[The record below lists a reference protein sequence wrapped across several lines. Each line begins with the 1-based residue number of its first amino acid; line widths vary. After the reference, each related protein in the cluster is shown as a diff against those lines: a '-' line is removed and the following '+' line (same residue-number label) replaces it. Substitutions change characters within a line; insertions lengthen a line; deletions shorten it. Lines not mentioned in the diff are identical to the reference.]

1 MSSTRG
7 QLSPS
12 ALTTACALSLAL
24 LPAPA
29 AAGVDLWTPIGPDGG
44 GVTAIAMAPR
54 NPDLV
59 YAATQTAGVFRSS
72 DGGASWQPAR
82 SGLPAG
88 RALRLLVTGGQDGR
102 ILYAVPGPLLSSV
115 EPDRLFVSTDGGG
128 GWVERALPVEAGGE
142 FPQTGILAMAASPA
156 QARTVYLAIASGS
169 RAGLLFESGDA
180 GLTWQKL
187 DPAPVILDL
196 AIAPSAPAIMY
207 LVADTGRILRSSD
220 AGLHWSR
227 AGRAGGAVKLAI
239 DPLDP
244 QVLYAASPGKVAKSS
259 DGGRT
264 WSRVT
269 VIAPPA
275 QGYFDYPDQVAG
287 LAIDPGA
294 PAIIYYA
301 RTHLVADY
309 GWYDYDLPRFE
320 GLVFR
325 STDGGDSWT
334 RLTITDV
341 VAALAVGR
349 GKGGHTGGRIYAGIS
364 RDGFLRSDDGG
375 SSWRKSAHGLKA
387 APVCSIAA
395 DPFTRNLLYISAG
408 YCGPFEDGLDADNDL
423 GFLTGGPAQAWT
435 ALNHGLRDPTRVLNA
450 NRIVPDALSPG
461 TLYALTG
468 QGLFK
473 RDHAGDRWR
482 ALRSLAS
489 DQESITALAIDPVDS
504 STLYAAGFYLGY
516 PFCGGFCPLL
526 PVYFAERSADGG
538 KTWKGFLPPQLSR
551 TEGEVYPLEVVV
563 DPQERNTLYVT
574 GLFPHSNLLKSIDR
588 GATWKELPILGS
600 SFFIS
605 RLLIHPEDSRT
616 LFAATSSYP
625 VTGPRIVRS
634 TDGGESWE
642 AADNGLPPYS
652 RNQDLALAPTRPYTL
667 YAATNQG
674 LFLSDDGGSH
684 WSPLSAGLPTPD
696 VRHVLVDPFDPSTV
710 YAATATDDGLFVL
723 TRSIS
728 P

>member
-1 MSSTRG
+1 M
-7 QLSPS
+7 
-12 ALTTACALSLAL
+12 
-24 LPAPA
+24 
-29 AAGVDLWTPIGPDGG
+29 
-44 GVTAIAMAPR
+44 AMAPR

-72 DGGASWQPAR
+72 DGGANWQPAR
-82 SGLPAG
+82 SGLLVG
-88 RALRLLVTGGQDGR
+88 RALRLLATGGQDGR
-102 ILYAVPGPLLSSV
+102 ILYAVPAPPSNTY

-128 GWVERALPVEAGGE
+128 GWVERGLPIQAGGE
-142 FPQTGILAMAASPA
+142 FFQTGILAMAASPA
-156 QARTVYLAIASGS
+156 HARTIYLAIASNSG
-169 RAGLLFESGDA
+169 AGLLFESGDA
-180 GLTWQKL
+180 GLSWQKL
-187 DPAPVILDL
+187 DPVPAAVILDL

-207 LVADTGRILRSSD
+207 LVADTGKILRSND
-220 AGLHWSR
+220 AGIHWSR
-227 AGRAGGAVKLAI
+227 VGRAGGAVKLAI

-269 VIAPPA
+269 VIQPYA
-275 QGYFDYPDQVAG
+275 YYPDQVAG

-301 RTHLVADY
+301 NTRLVADY

-320 GLVFR
+320 GMIFR
-325 STDGGDSWT
+325 STDAGESWT

-349 GKGGHTGGRIYAGIS
+349 GQGGHAGGRIYAGVS

-408 YCGPFEDGLDADNDL
+408 YCGPYEDGLDSDNDL
-423 GFLTGGPAQAWT
+423 GFLRGGAAQAWT
-435 ALNHGLRDPTRVLNA
+435 ALNHGLRDPARVLNA
-450 NRIVPDALSPG
+450 IGIVPDALSPG

-473 RDHAGDRWR
+473 SDAGGDHWR

-504 STLYAAGFYLGY
+504 GTLYAVGFYLGY
-516 PFCGGFCPLL
+516 PLCGGFCPLL
-526 PVYFAERSADGG
+526 PVYFAERSVDGG
-538 KTWKGFLPPQLSR
+538 KTWKGFLPPQLTG
-551 TEGEVYPLEVVV
+551 TEGGVFPLDVVV
-563 DPQERNTLYVT
+563 DPHDRNTLYAT

-588 GATWKELPILGS
+588 GATWRELSILRS

-605 RLLIHPEDSRT
+605 RFLIHPGDGRT
-616 LFAATSSYP
+616 LFAATSYYP
-625 VTGPRIVRS
+625 VAGPRIVMS
-634 TDGGESWE
+634 ADGGESWE
-642 AADNGLPPYS
+642 AADSGLPPYS
-652 RNQDLALAPTRPYTL
+652 QIQDLAVAPTRPYTL

-674 LFLSDDGGSH
+674 LFLSDDSGTH
-684 WSPLSAGLPTPD
+684 WSPLSAGLPTLD
-696 VRHVLVDPFDPSTV
+696 VRHVLVDPFDASTL
-710 YAATATDDGLFVL
+710 YAGTGTDDGLFVL